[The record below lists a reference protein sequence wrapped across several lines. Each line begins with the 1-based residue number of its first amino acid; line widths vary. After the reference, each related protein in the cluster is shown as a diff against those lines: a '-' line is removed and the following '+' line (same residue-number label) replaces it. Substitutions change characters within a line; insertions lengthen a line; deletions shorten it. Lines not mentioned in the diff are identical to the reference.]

1 MDMMKIIKIN
11 NKKNKLNDVRRVSVD
26 RHACGFRVI
35 ACMLLV
41 CMLLAVISGCGSG
54 GGEGGKGT
62 VGLPASTGKMELQYA
77 TQFSVEYLEG
87 DYALITIGDDRF
99 LMVPEGAEAPS
110 GLEESIKVIHQPFTS
125 IYLAASSAMDYFRQL
140 DALSAVTMTS
150 TKREDWSFKEVQDA
164 LDAEEMFYIGKYSA
178 PDYETIVDENCG
190 LAIESTMIY
199 HSPSIKEKLET
210 MGIPVM
216 VERSSYEPDPLGRME
231 WIKLYGLLTG
241 KSEEADKFFE
251 DQIALLKDTVK
262 DDPSGKTVA
271 FFYVSSSGSVNVRKP
286 GDYISKM
293 IDMAGASYILSQDA
307 VEEEDNALS
316 TMNMDMES
324 FYNQA
329 RDADIL
335 IYNSTIE
342 GGLDSVGQ
350 LIEKNKLFADFKA
363 VKEGHVW
370 CTDNN
375 TFQQATGLSR
385 MISEFYAVFH
395 DQVKEGQKLE
405 FLYPVH

>member
-1 MDMMKIIKIN
+1 MRVNKFN
-11 NKKNKLNDVRRVSVD
+11 NKKSNINDIRLPFGES
-26 RHACGFRVI
+26 HACGFRMI
-35 ACMLLV
+35 ACLLLAGL
-41 CMLLAVISGCGSG
+41 LLAVISGCGSG
-54 GGEGGKGT
+54 GGKGDKGT
-62 VGLPASTGKMELQYA
+62 SGLPASTGKMELQYA
-77 TQFSVEYLEG
+77 TQFAVEYLEG
-87 DYALITIGDDRF
+87 DYALITIGDDDRF

-110 GLEESIKVIHQPFTS
+110 GLDESIKVIHQPFTS

-178 PDYETIVDENCG
+178 PDYETIIDENCG
-190 LAIESTMIY
+190 LAVESTMIY

-210 MGIPVM
+210 MGVPVM

-262 DDPSGKTVA
+262 DDPSGKKVA
-271 FFYVSSSGSVNVRKP
+271 FFYVSSTGSVNVRKP

-293 IDMAGASYILSQDA
+293 IDMAGATYILSQDD

-316 TMNMDMES
+316 TMNMNIES

-342 GGLDSVGQ
+342 GGLDNVNQ
-350 LIEKNKLFADFKA
+350 LIEKNKVFADFKA
-363 VKEGHVW
+363 VKEGNVW